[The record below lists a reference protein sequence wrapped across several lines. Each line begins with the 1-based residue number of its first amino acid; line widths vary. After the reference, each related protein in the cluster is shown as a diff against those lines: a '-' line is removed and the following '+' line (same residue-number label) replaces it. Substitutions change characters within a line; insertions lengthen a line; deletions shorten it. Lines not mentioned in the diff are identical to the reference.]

1 MTCFQFRRSV
11 MASATLT
18 AWGWCQIQIPDL
30 TFQFCRRTT
39 LQTTSP
45 SRSRRS
51 RLTTVWSR
59 WFKKLFGLQ
68 LTDAQ
73 TRRAKRNL
81 IEIKNVFQIMRKIT
95 SIYGLIDL
103 SVTAK
108 KFCSIGS
115 CNVGVA
121 LWRPV
126 WRRPKKIFKNVDQS
140 LVASSYTRFVVDF
153 KVYFS
158 FLFTR
163 EERRCVELT
172 SRSSVSTLK
181 KRSYTHHCF
190 QVWQADAAAVAVVV
204 AVVAVVVVATTI
216 CSFIVVA
223 DDSGGD
229 DDDEGS
235 THRCRSFRILDFF
248 AKAHFTESRINVVI

>member
-1 MTCFQFRRSV
+1 MRHKESIELINIKSKMTCFQFRRSV

-18 AWGWCQIQIPDL
+18 AWGWCRIQIPDL

-45 SRSRRS
+45 SRNRRS
-51 RLTTVWSR
+51 RLTTFWSR

-73 TRRAKRNL
+73 TRRANRNL
-81 IEIKNVFQIMRKIT
+81 IEIKMCSKIMRKIT
-95 SIYGLIDL
+95 SIYGSIDL

-158 FLFTR
+158 FFLLEKKDVVSNWRLAAQCQPSKSVRTHIIAFKFGKLMLLLLLSPLLLLLSPLLLLLQQLF
-163 EERRCVELT
+163 
-172 SRSSVSTLK
+172 
-181 KRSYTHHCF
+181 
-190 QVWQADAAAVAVVV
+190 VV
-204 AVVAVVVVATTI
+204 
-216 CSFIVVA
+216 
-223 DDSGGD
+223 
-229 DDDEGS
+229 
-235 THRCRSFRILDFF
+235 L
-248 AKAHFTESRINVVI
+248 

>member
-1 MTCFQFRRSV
+1 MRHKESIELINIKSKMTCFQFRRSV

-45 SRSRRS
+45 SRNRRS
-51 RLTTVWSR
+51 RLTTFWSR

-73 TRRAKRNL
+73 TRRANRNL
-81 IEIKNVFQIMRKIT
+81 IEIKMCSKIMRKIT
-95 SIYGLIDL
+95 SIYGSIDL

-126 WRRPKKIFKNVDQS
+126 WRRPKKSLKTSFKVLLFLLTHVS
-140 LVASSYTRFVVDF
+140 LLISKFTFLFFLLEKKDVVSNWRLAAQCQPSKSVRTHIIAFKFGKLMLLLLLSPLLLLLSPLLLLLQQLFVV
-153 KVYFS
+153 
-158 FLFTR
+158 L
-163 EERRCVELT
+163 
-172 SRSSVSTLK
+172 
-181 KRSYTHHCF
+181 
-190 QVWQADAAAVAVVV
+190 
-204 AVVAVVVVATTI
+204 
-216 CSFIVVA
+216 
-223 DDSGGD
+223 
-229 DDDEGS
+229 
-235 THRCRSFRILDFF
+235 
-248 AKAHFTESRINVVI
+248 

>member
-11 MASATLT
+11 MESATLT

-51 RLTTVWSR
+51 RLTTFWSR

-81 IEIKNVFQIMRKIT
+81 IEIKMCSKIMRKIT
-95 SIYGLIDL
+95 SIYGSIDL

-158 FLFTR
+158 FFLLEKKDVVSNWRLAAQCQPSKSVRTHIIAFKFGKLMLLLLLSPLLLLLSPLLLLLQQLF
-163 EERRCVELT
+163 
-172 SRSSVSTLK
+172 
-181 KRSYTHHCF
+181 
-190 QVWQADAAAVAVVV
+190 VV
-204 AVVAVVVVATTI
+204 
-216 CSFIVVA
+216 
-223 DDSGGD
+223 
-229 DDDEGS
+229 
-235 THRCRSFRILDFF
+235 L
-248 AKAHFTESRINVVI
+248 

>member
-1 MTCFQFRRSV
+1 MRHKESIELINIKSKMTCFQFRRSV

-45 SRSRRS
+45 SRNRRS
-51 RLTTVWSR
+51 RLTTFWSR

-73 TRRAKRNL
+73 TRRANRNL
-81 IEIKNVFQIMRKIT
+81 IEIKMCSKIMRKIT
-95 SIYGLIDL
+95 SIYGSIDL

-126 WRRPKKIFKNVDQS
+126 WRRPKKS
-140 LVASSYTRFVVDF
+140 LKTSF
-153 KVYFS
+153 KVLLLLLTHVSLLISKFT
-158 FLFTR
+158 FLFFYSRRKTLCR
-163 EERRCVELT
+163 IDVSQLSVNPQKAFVHTSLLSSLASWCCCCCCRRCCCCC
-172 SRSSVSTLK
+172 R
-181 KRSYTHHCF
+181 
-190 QVWQADAAAVAVVV
+190 
-204 AVVAVVVVATTI
+204 
-216 CSFIVVA
+216 
-223 DDSGGD
+223 
-229 DDDEGS
+229 
-235 THRCRSFRILDFF
+235 RCCCCCNNYL
-248 AKAHFTESRINVVI
+248 

>member
-1 MTCFQFRRSV
+1 MTSSV
-11 MASATLT
+11 ASA
-18 AWGWCQIQIPDL
+18 
-30 TFQFCRRTT
+30 
-39 LQTTSP
+39 
-45 SRSRRS
+45 
-51 RLTTVWSR
+51 
-59 WFKKLFGLQ
+59 
-68 LTDAQ
+68 
-73 TRRAKRNL
+73 
-81 IEIKNVFQIMRKIT
+81 E
-95 SIYGLIDL
+95 
-103 SVTAK
+103 
-108 KFCSIGS
+108 
-115 CNVGVA
+115 
-121 LWRPV
+121 
-126 WRRPKKIFKNVDQS
+126 KIFKNVVQS
-140 LVASSYTRFVVDF
+140 LAASSYTRFVVDF

-158 FLFTR
+158 FLFTL

-190 QVWQADAAAVAVVV
+190 QVWQADAAAVVVAVVAVVV
-204 AVVAVVVVATTI
+204 AVVAVVVAVVAVVATTI

>member
-45 SRSRRS
+45 SRNRRS
-51 RLTTVWSR
+51 RLTTFWSR

-158 FLFTR
+158 FFLLEKKDVVSNWRLAAQCQPSKSVRTHIIAFKFGKLMLLLWRLLSPLLLLLLLQQLF
-163 EERRCVELT
+163 
-172 SRSSVSTLK
+172 
-181 KRSYTHHCF
+181 
-190 QVWQADAAAVAVVV
+190 VV
-204 AVVAVVVVATTI
+204 
-216 CSFIVVA
+216 
-223 DDSGGD
+223 
-229 DDDEGS
+229 
-235 THRCRSFRILDFF
+235 L
-248 AKAHFTESRINVVI
+248 